1 MCKGTS
7 KTSNG
12 QEKMLFPLP
21 EMISDKKI
29 RVDFNAPDISSNG
42 GLLFVGN
49 MRNTLAWKIGQLI
62 PDTRKQEFVLHTY
75 MEMVSQRIGQ
85 ILCGYEDANDCN
97 RLRGDS
103 ALKMSV
109 GRKPSDADLS
119 SQPTMTRLENGVDG
133 KTLYRIGK
141 LFLDE
146 YISSFGKAPKKVI
159 LDADDISATFP
170 SGEKK
175 GFGPHLRTGQLLTR
189 PKFTAIS

>member
-133 KTLYRIGK
+133 RTLYRIGK

-146 YISSFGKAPKKVI
+146 
-159 LDADDISATFP
+159 
-170 SGEKK
+170 
-175 GFGPHLRTGQLLTR
+175 
-189 PKFTAIS
+189 